1 MSVKAAMSPG
11 SLERAIV
18 IAAEVHAG
26 VTDKAGAPYL
36 LHPLRVMHAV
46 DGPVARIVAVLHD
59 VVEDGAPEWTP
70 ERLREEGFSDE
81 VLEALAAVTKNPDE
95 EDAPGASAELKL
107 ENYLRFVRRAAR
119 HPVGRLVKLADLN
132 DNLDIRRLEALSE
145 KDRLRTNKYLRARA
159 ELLAS
164 PVNGGSS

>member
-18 IAAEVHAG
+18 IAAEVHGG

-59 VVEDGAPEWTP
+59 VVEDGAPEWTFA
-70 ERLREEGFSDE
+70 RLREEGFSDE
-81 VLEALAAVTKNPDE
+81 VLEALAAVTKNPEE